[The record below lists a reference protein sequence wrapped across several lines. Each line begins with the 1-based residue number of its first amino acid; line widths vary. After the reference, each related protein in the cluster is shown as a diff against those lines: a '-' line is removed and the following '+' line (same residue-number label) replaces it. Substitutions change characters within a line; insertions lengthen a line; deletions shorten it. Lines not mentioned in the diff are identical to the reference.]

1 MLPGYDRRMEAYSAT
16 VMDHFENP
24 RNSGEMA
31 DPDGEATR
39 SNPAMRVRMMLRIED
54 GKVADVRWKT
64 KGCPA
69 SIAASSFGSEMV
81 KGWTV
86 EEVEGLTK
94 TSIADAIGGLPAS
107 KMHCSALAAE
117 VLRAAVADY
126 RSANG
131 SASRSPAV

>member
-1 MLPGYDRRMEAYSAT
+1 MESYSAA

-24 RNSGEMA
+24 RNSGEME

-39 SNPAMRVRMMLRIED
+39 SNPAMRVRMMLRIRD
-54 GKVADVRWKT
+54 GRVADVRWKT

-81 KGWTV
+81 KGWPLEDV
-86 EEVEGLTK
+86 EALTK
-94 TSIADAIGGLPAS
+94 TAIAEGIGGLPAS

-117 VLRAAVADY
+117 VLRAAAADY
-126 RSANG
+126 RARQGNDVDHEAG
-131 SASRSPAV
+131 VT